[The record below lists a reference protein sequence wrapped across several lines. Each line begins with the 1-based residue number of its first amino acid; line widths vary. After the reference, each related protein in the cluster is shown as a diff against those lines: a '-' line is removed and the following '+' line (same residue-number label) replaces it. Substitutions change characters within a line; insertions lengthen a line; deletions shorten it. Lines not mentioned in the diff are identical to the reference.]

1 MAKQSADIVF
11 VLDASKSMEPCINAV
26 KENIVDFTKVFH
38 EDPNNMWDVRL
49 EFLAHK
55 DNTIEN
61 RDNESGIDKDFK
73 KLVVAAGG
81 QYEDVDFR
89 VSLKWYNTD
98 DLDIYVETPFG
109 EKIFFSEK
117 KSTCKGELDV
127 DRNVCGETTTP
138 VENVRWQT
146 GDANNGKYK
155 VWVRLFGRHGSDRD
169 TPFKVEIYNNGRTEY
184 FEDTF
189 VNEDP
194 EKKEIQVGT
203 FIFDRDDAPIPVQE
217 GGFESVSIK
226 CSNVLSAVYSN
237 NGQDLFT
244 TDIPAFQN
252 ALSQV
257 EVSGNESSVVALDTA
272 IDFPWRDQRTCRR
285 IIILFTDEPIA
296 GGNRA
301 QQSYDLCDELID
313 KMMEQGIFLFMV
325 TPECET
331 FEILSELDKSIW
343 AVFEE
348 GDGLKE
354 IPFRELLVGMAKAIT
369 KSRLQVVPENIPDR
383 RARFGQDNW

>member
-1 MAKQSADIVF
+1 MSRQSADIVF
-11 VLDASKSMEPCINAV
+11 VLDASQSMEPCINAV
-26 KENIVDFTKVFH
+26 KNNIVDFTKVFQD
-38 EDPNNMWDVRL
+38 DPNNMWDIRL
-49 EFLAHK
+49 DFLAHK
-55 DNTIEN
+55 DNTLEN
-61 RDNESGIDKDFK
+61 RSNESGIDKDFK
-73 KLVVAAGG
+73 KRVVAAGG
-81 QYEDVDFR
+81 QYEGVDFR
-89 VSLKWYNTD
+89 VSLKWHNTD
-98 DLDIYVETPFG
+98 DVDLHVQTPFG
-109 EKIFFSEK
+109 ETIYFSEK
-117 KSTCKGELDV
+117 KSTCSGELDV
-127 DRNVCGETTTP
+127 DRNVSGETTEP
-138 VENVRWQT
+138 VENIRWKT

-155 VWVRLFGRHGSDRD
+155 IWVKLYNRHGSDRD

-189 VNEDP
+189 VKEDP

-203 FIFDRDDAPIPVQE
+203 FTFNKSDAPTPIQE
-217 GGFESVSIK
+217 GGFESSSTR

-257 EVSGNESSVVALDTA
+257 DVSGNESSVVALDIA

-285 IIILFTDEPIA
+285 IIILFTDEPVA

-301 QQSYDLCDELID
+301 QQSFDLCDELID
-313 KMMEQGIFLFMV
+313 KMMEQGILLFMV

-331 FEILSELDKSIW
+331 FETLSQVDKSIW
-343 AVFEE
+343 DPFT
-348 GDGLKE
+348 DSDSFQN
-354 IPFRELLVGMAKAIT
+354 IPFRELLLDMAKSIT
-369 KSRLQVVPENIPDR
+369 KSKLQVVPENIPDR